1 MKRTI
6 YLTFTSVLVA
16 LSAVAQEP
24 PREVVV
30 TRDYEPDVSTFQKLD
45 FAPRDLDTAALQPD
59 MDYSIKPVP
68 LTPDM
73 PLHVAEPEKMDV
85 SQRILTD
92 LGYLRLGFGL
102 PISSLVNFWITDQ
115 HKTHISTRFRGFYLN
130 NDGNYASVKN
140 DAGENRSAMGMRNDF
155 ALFFAGGDDKNWASL
170 SINTMLNIY
179 NPYGQFTPVHIAP
192 ETDTMQNID
201 HISMWLDLMA
211 FDREKGTTKLKIGLY
226 GTETYN
232 RVDSDAIFFIDYDLS
247 LKFKIGNGELHV
259 GVPINYENEANS
271 DFRLGV
277 VPSYEFRLMD
287 IINLNLGAQLLY
299 NYHGNL
305 ANRLYFYPIVEA
317 DMVIEHG
324 AKWYAS
330 WTGELG
336 NSNIRLLTQ
345 QNPYLNAGDLNAKN
359 SSLNRFK
366 TGIRGSAAQIVT
378 YDVFAGGDIWRDY
391 VYFVSRPTGLFDV
404 RNVDVVNN
412 YYVGAAVAVQPFVGL
427 EFSANGRYNYFDP
440 MPEIGTAIPRWQA
453 GLKAKYSYRNRFF
466 VGLGADF
473 LGERRFATADTDD
486 ISGLGIDV
494 IPNSINLSADIEAR
508 ISRSVNVFVRGENLL
523 NKRIE
528 TFNHYFIPGASVI
541 AGVKIV
547 F

>member
-6 YLTFTSVLVA
+6 YLTFVSVLTA

-68 LTPDM
+68 LTPNM
-73 PLHVAEPEKMDV
+73 PLHVAEPEKMDIA
-85 SQRILTD
+85 QRVIRYPY
-92 LGYLRLGFGL
+92 YLRAGLGL
-102 PISSLVNFWITDQ
+102 PIRSVVDFYATADDIEE
-115 HKTHISTRFRGFYLN
+115 GFACYFN
-130 NDGNYASVKN
+130 HDGNYASLKN
-140 DAGENRSAMGMRNDF
+140 DAGINRSAMVLRNEFGVYVYNKTKSYDGYF
-155 ALFFAGGDDKNWASL
+155 LANYIG
-170 SINTMLNIY
+170 NIY
-179 NPYGQFTPVHIAP
+179 SPYGQFTPKY
-192 ETDTMQNID
+192 
-201 HISMWLDLMA
+201 L
-211 FDREKGTTKLKIGLY
+211 
-226 GTETYN
+226 TETGYSSKLLQYHQFGIDMLISGN
-232 RVDSDAIFFIDYDLS
+232 LEEIDYSARLRMYPIAGSYDAGDLDS
-247 LKFKIGNGELHV
+247 LGYMDFDGSLRFKLGEGTMSV
-259 GVPINYENEANS
+259 GLPI
-271 DFRLGV
+271 DFEIN
-277 VPSYEFRLMD
+277 YEFRLGIVSKYELKVLD
-287 IINLNLGAQLLY
+287 RINVGLGTQLIY
-299 NYHGNL
+299 SNYRISES
-305 ANRLYFYPIVEA
+305 RLHFYPIVEA
-317 DMVIEHG
+317 NMMVQG
-324 AKWYAS
+324 AKLSVS

-336 NSNIRLLTQ
+336 NSSVRALVE
-345 QNPYLNAGDLNAKN
+345 QNPYLNAGSVYDAEN

-366 TGIRGSAAQIVT
+366 ANVSGNVAQRVT
-378 YDVFAGGDIWRDY
+378 YDVFAGADIWRDY
-391 VYFVSRPTGLFDV
+391 IYFVSQPSGLFDV
-404 RNVDVVNN
+404 RNADVVNN
-412 YYVGAAVAVQPFVGL
+412 YYIGAALGVQPFVGL
-427 EFSANGRYNYFDP
+427 ELSADGRYNYFDP

-494 IPNSINLSADIEAR
+494 IKNSINLSADIEAR

-523 NKRIE
+523 NQRIE